1 MLTNSLIVP
10 TILPT
15 GSLVFAE
22 VAHDGRAQD
31 VIDTLINMPGVK
43 EQILGD
49 FEDYGWALQ
58 RIRVEQNGRVWE
70 EDELLSLGDGKLVFI
85 NSAHLN

>member
-1 MLTNSLIVP
+1 MFTNPLIVP

-22 VAHDGRAQD
+22 VAHEGRAQD
-31 VIDTLINMPGVK
+31 VIDTLINMAGVK

-49 FEDYGWALQ
+49 LDDHGWALQ
-58 RIRVEQNGRVWE
+58 RIRVEQHGKVWE
-70 EDELLSLGDGKLVFI
+70 EDELLSLGDGNLVFI